1 MVIVN
6 VGVSAY
12 PCPAC
17 GGPASLAAG
26 CPRCRRPPD
35 PAAAEVVRLDAEI
48 VGLTGRVEQARQ
60 AYAGLAATL
69 RDTQRRRDELAA
81 QVRAAVLASRSA
93 APTRPGPAARVQPEP
108 AASPVAP
115 QGGPAMRAPAP
126 VPAPTSAA
134 PSAAAIASAGTPV
147 PAPAPAAG
155 STTTPVATLRPEAS
169 TRTVQNVLFIL
180 GGLLVG
186 VAAIIFT
193 VVAWSTVGIAGRAT
207 ILAVLTALALA
218 APLLARW
225 RGLTATAETFAALG
239 LLLVVLDGYAVWSV
253 DLFGVADWPGTR
265 YAALAGGASA
275 AVAGGYGLAT
285 RLATP
290 WFAAF
295 LAAQPVLPLLVV
307 ELDPGV
313 SGWALVFAAV
323 AAADLAVVG
332 LLRRR
337 PAGPVP
343 RDPGRQPGG
352 AAPERVAAQAPTAV
366 DAGQLRGVRLARQAV
381 AWSGHGL
388 ALLVAGAYGLVALLV
403 AAGPGPAAALSGG
416 PLVLVVL
423 LILAGAVLIRQPVA
437 QAVAGALLV
446 MTLGAAAVRPVAE
459 TDWPLLVAASAVV
472 ALLAAAV
479 AGVAPLLPA
488 GVRPG
493 PRAGGLLLAAP
504 LAVTVGAMALAVAAV
519 VAVRSL
525 PAGRAATDPV
535 DLFDWQLTAAVPL
548 VAAAFVLLL
557 PAAGRLPAALLGGAL
572 TVLAVPVAVALPFWA
587 LATLEFALA
596 IPLVLGAARHP
607 GRRSLLPVLGAVT
620 GAVLAG
626 HAVLVAFA
634 RPAGATVALAA
645 LGLLGLAAATLAG
658 QGRRAAAGP
667 AAAGP
672 ADPSPAGHAPVNSAP
687 VGTVPAGTAP
697 VGSAQVGTVPA
708 GTVPAGSALV
718 GVAEFGTAD
727 GRRRIIG
734 GVGLA
739 VAFAAG
745 PAVAVAALHTGG
757 AAPWWQS
764 RAALTV
770 AVLLVGALFAVRRG
784 WPAYRSY
791 AGAAVALCA
800 LVTGLAPSPAALAEP
815 AGSYAAVG
823 LLAVA
828 VALLVV
834 GPHRPAKPLASGGTS
849 PVGSGGISP
858 VGSGGI
864 SPVGS
869 GGISPVGFG
878 GTSPIEPGGVL
889 LLAAGVGLLLR
900 AAFVVVPAAAGLLL
914 APYGW
919 LGEIWTGAPDGVG
932 LAPIVVPI
940 RADPAAALGIL
951 TVVAGLAGWLARRT
965 RIGVGLAALPVGLV
979 AVLAGLVALGADWPT
994 VPAVALA
1001 GGLGCLLAAT
1011 LPAGGGRTVPVTV
1024 PLGLALVGSGV
1035 AGLQPTPASS
1045 LTALGV
1051 VVAVAATI
1059 GAAARAA
1066 RARVAGALA
1075 AAAAGMLLAV
1085 AASRAADLPLRVA
1098 ALAVLAVAAV
1108 VLAGGTALRGRRP
1121 VEATALVAAGH
1132 AGAVVALLLT
1142 AGHPRH
1148 AAAICTLWGVAIGLS
1163 ALRPG
1168 ESAGRRWVVAAVAAG
1183 AELVGAWLLLAAGDV
1198 AVLEAYTL
1206 PAAGLGLLAG
1216 WFAVRT
1222 WPGLNSW
1229 ISYGPGLAA
1238 ALLPSL
1244 ASVLAAGEQPWR
1256 RLLLGTGA
1264 LIAVLVGARW
1274 RRQAP
1279 VVLGG
1284 GTLAVLACYELV
1296 IVWDRLP
1303 RWAFLA
1309 AGGFALIGL
1318 ATTYERRRRDMARL
1332 RSAVGRMT

>member
-1 MVIVN
+1 MT
-6 VGVSAY
+6 VSANAY

-60 AYAGLAATL
+60 AYAALAATL

-93 APTRPGPAARVQPEP
+93 ARTQPEP
-108 AASPVAP
+108 AQTGIPASVPAPVA
-115 QGGPAMRAPAP
+115 GRTTAPAP
-126 VPAPTSAA
+126 GSGPGSG
-134 PSAAAIASAGTPV
+134 AAATV
-147 PAPAPAAG
+147 
-155 STTTPVATLRPEAS
+155 RPEAS

-275 AVAGGYGLAT
+275 AIAGGYGLAT

-337 PAGPVP
+337 PAGPVMGE
-343 RDPGRQPGG
+343 PGPPPETV
-352 AAPERVAAQAPTAV
+352 APEPTTAQDPAV
-366 DAGQLRGVRLARQAV
+366 AGQPRGIRLARQAV

-403 AAGPGPAAALSGG
+403 AAGPGPAAILSGG
-416 PLVLVVL
+416 PLLLVVL
-423 LILAGAVLIRQPVA
+423 LILAGAVLVRQPVP
-437 QAVAGALLV
+437 QAIAGALLV
-446 MTLGAAAVRPVAE
+446 ITLGAAAIRPVAE
-459 TDWPLLVAASAVV
+459 TDWPLLVAAAAIV

-479 AGVAPLLPA
+479 AGAAPLLPA
-488 GVRPG
+488 AIRPG
-493 PRAGGLLLAAP
+493 HRAGGLLLASP

-535 DLFDWQLTAAVPL
+535 DLFDWQLTVAVPL
-548 VAAAFVLLL
+548 VATAFVLLL
-557 PAAGRLPAALLGGAL
+557 PAAGRLPTALVGGAM
-572 TVLAVPVAVALPFWA
+572 TVLAVPAAVALPFWA
-587 LATLEFALA
+587 LAALEFALA
-596 IPLVLGAARHP
+596 VPLVLGAARHP
-607 GRRSLLPVLGAVT
+607 GRRSLLPVLAAVT
-620 GAVLAG
+620 GAALAG

-634 RPAGATVALAA
+634 RPAAATVALAA
-645 LGLLGLAAATLAG
+645 LSLLGLAAAALAG
-658 QGRRAAAGP
+658 QGRQIPVALATSGP
-667 AAAGP
+667 AVPAPAVPAPVGSGP
-672 ADPSPAGHAPVNSAP
+672 AGSAAVGPASVGSAP
-687 VGTVPAGTAP
+687 VGPAS
-697 VGSAQVGTVPA
+697 VGAA
-708 GTVPAGSALV
+708 HA
-718 GVAEFGTAD
+718 GTAD
-727 GRRRIIG
+727 GRRRVIG
-734 GVGLA
+734 GVWLG
-739 VAFAAG
+739 VAFTAA

-764 RAALTV
+764 RAALT
-770 AVLLVGALFAVRRG
+770 AAMLLVGALVAVRRW

-800 LVTGLAPSPAALAEP
+800 LVTGLAPSAAGLAEP

-834 GPHRPAKPLASGGTS
+834 GPHRSTRPIVSGT
-849 PVGSGGISP
+849 
-858 VGSGGI
+858 
-864 SPVGS
+864 
-869 GGISPVGFG
+869 
-878 GTSPIEPGGVL
+878 TSPIEAGGVL
-889 LLAAGVGLLLR
+889 LFAAGVGLLLR
-900 AAFVVVPAAAGLLL
+900 VAFVVVPAAAGLLL

-919 LGEIWTGAPDGVG
+919 LGEIWAGAPEGVG

-940 RADPAAALGIL
+940 RADAAAALGIL
-951 TVVAGLAGWLARRT
+951 TVVAGVAGWLARRT

-979 AVLAGLVALGADWPT
+979 AVLAGLAALGAGWPT

-1001 GGLGCLLAAT
+1001 SGLGCLFAAT
-1011 LPAGGGRTVPVTV
+1011 VPARGARTAPVTV
-1024 PLGLALVGSGV
+1024 PLGLALVGGGL
-1035 AGLQPTPASS
+1035 AGLQATPASS
-1045 LTALGV
+1045 LTALGAA
-1051 VVAVAATI
+1051 VAVTATI
-1059 GAAARAA
+1059 GAAARTGL
-1066 RARVAGALA
+1066 ARVAGALA

-1108 VLAGGTALRGRRP
+1108 VLAAGTALRSRRP
-1121 VEATALVAAGH
+1121 VEATALAAAGH

-1142 AGHPRH
+1142 TGHLRY
-1148 AAAICTLWGVAIGLS
+1148 AAVICTLWGVALGLS

-1168 ESAGRRWVVAAVAAG
+1168 ESAGRRWVFAAVAAG
-1183 AELVGAWLLLAAGDV
+1183 AELAGAWLLLAAGDV

-1229 ISYGPGLAA
+1229 IGYGPGLAA

-1256 RLLLGTGA
+1256 RLLLGAGA
-1264 LIAVLVGARW
+1264 LVAVLLGARW

-1279 VVLGG
+1279 VVLAG

-1318 ATTYERRRRDMARL
+1318 ATTYERRRRDVARL

>member
-1 MVIVN
+1 MN
-6 VGVSAY
+6 AY

-26 CPRCRRPPD
+26 CPRCHRPPD

-81 QVRAAVLASRSA
+81 QVRAAVLASRSGT
-93 APTRPGPAARVQPEP
+93 PVRPGPAVGPVQPQ
-108 AASPVAP
+108 V
-115 QGGPAMRAPAP
+115 GPAMRTPAP
-126 VPAPTSAA
+126 VPTPTSTPASGPAQAGIPTSGPAQAGIPAA
-134 PSAAAIASAGTPV
+134 V
-147 PAPAPAAG
+147 PAPAAG
-155 STTTPVATLRPEAS
+155 RTTAPAAGPGAAPATTVRPEAS

-186 VAAIIFT
+186 TAAIIFT

-295 LAAQPVLPLLVV
+295 LAAQPVLPLLAV

-337 PAGPVP
+337 PAGPVVGE
-343 RDPGRQPGG
+343 PGEQPEA
-352 AAPERVAAQAPTAV
+352 AAPDLVAARDLTAV
-366 DAGQLRGVRLARQAV
+366 DAGRLSGVRLARQAV

-403 AAGPGPAAALSGG
+403 AAGPGPAGVLSGG

-423 LILAGAVLIRQPVA
+423 LMLAGAVLVRQPMP
-437 QAVAGALLV
+437 QAIAGALLV
-446 MTLGAAAVRPVAE
+446 ITLGAAAIRPVAE
-459 TDWPLLVAASAVV
+459 TDWPLLVAASAIV
-472 ALLAAAV
+472 AVLAAAV
-479 AGVAPLLPA
+479 AGVTPLLPA

-493 PRAGGLLLAAP
+493 PRAGGLLLAGP
-504 LAVTVGAMALAVAAV
+504 LAVTVAAMALTLAAV

-548 VAAAFVLLL
+548 VAAAFVILL
-557 PAAGRLPAALLGGAL
+557 PAAFRLPAALIGGAL
-572 TVLAVPVAVALPFWA
+572 TVLAVPAAAALPFWA
-587 LATLEFALA
+587 LAALEFALA
-596 IPLVLGAARHP
+596 VPLVLGAARHP
-607 GRRSLLPVLGAVT
+607 GRRPLLPVLAAVT

-645 LGLLGLAAATLAG
+645 LSLLGLAAAALAG
-658 QGRRAAAGP
+658 QGRRIPAGLATYGPTGP
-667 AAAGP
+667 A
-672 ADPSPAGHAPVNSAP
+672 PAGSAP
-687 VGTVPAGTAP
+687 VGPAP
-697 VGSAQVGTVPA
+697 VGSAAVGA
-708 GTVPAGSALV
+708 DGA
-718 GVAEFGTAD
+718 GTAD
-727 GRRRIIG
+727 GRRRVIG
-734 GVGLA
+734 GVWLG
-739 VAFAAG
+739 VAFAAA

-757 AAPWWQS
+757 AAAWWQS

-770 AVLLVGALFAVRRG
+770 AVLLIGALVAVRRG
-784 WPAYRSY
+784 WPAYQSY
-791 AGAAVALCA
+791 AAAAVALCA
-800 LVTGLAPSPAALAEP
+800 LVTGLAPSPAGLAEP

-828 VALLVV
+828 VALLMVSAN
-834 GPHRPAKPLASGGTS
+834 RPAQPTGPGGALPTGPGGALPTGPGGALPIGSHGTQPIGPGGTLQ
-849 PVGSGGISP
+849 
-858 VGSGGI
+858 
-864 SPVGS
+864 
-869 GGISPVGFG
+869 F
-878 GTSPIEPGGVL
+878 EPGRAL

-900 AAFVVVPAAAGLLL
+900 VAFVVVPAAAGLLL

-919 LGEIWTGAPDGVG
+919 LGEIWAGAPDGVG

-940 RADPAAALGIL
+940 RADAAAALGIL
-951 TVVAGLAGWLARRT
+951 TVVAGIAGWLVRRT
-965 RIGVGLAALPVGLV
+965 RIGAGLAALPVGLV
-979 AVLAGLVALGADWPT
+979 AVLAGLAAVGAGWPT

-1001 GGLGCLLAAT
+1001 SGLGCLLAAT
-1011 LPAGGGRTVPVTV
+1011 VPARGWRTGPVTV
-1024 PLGLALVGSGV
+1024 PLGLALAGSGL

-1045 LTALGV
+1045 LTALGA
-1051 VVAVAATI
+1051 VVAVATTI
-1059 GAAARAA
+1059 GAAARTG
-1066 RARVAGALA
+1066 RARVAGWLA

-1108 VLAGGTALRGRRP
+1108 VLAGGSALRGRRP

-1142 AGHPRH
+1142 AGHLRY
-1148 AAAICTLWGVAIGLS
+1148 AAAICTLWGVALGLS

-1168 ESAGRRWVVAAVAAG
+1168 ESAGRRWVLAAVAAG

-1264 LIAVLVGARW
+1264 LIAVLLGARW

-1279 VVLGG
+1279 VVLAG

-1318 ATTYERRRRDMARL
+1318 ATTYERRRRDVARL